1 MDPVARLLGALLALD
16 LDWTRQYYWAR
27 AHRHPILWEH
37 AAEDL
42 RVGVRTS
49 ARTDDAM
56 IFLEP

>member
-1 MDPVARLLGALLALD
+1 MHPVVRLLGALLALD

-42 RVGVRTS
+42 RVGVCTHVR
-49 ARTDDAM
+49 AYG
-56 IFLEP
+56 